1 MHLKRRIRFYSLLS
15 LFLFLVCS
23 TPLFPQGSVAGGTA
37 NDLANGKD
45 KSPTNYE
52 NTMNMAPPRESNAF
66 KTFEAIPDS
75 QFEKKTKSGE
85 EFIRKFSNSSLL
97 PAVYSILTVTYIEN
111 GQPEKGFVDGEKA
124 LALRPN
130 DTRTLA
136 NLAQAMAR
144 LNNPSDPD
152 SAQKLQ
158 KAEQYAQKCIQLTP
172 TLQKPESVSDQ
183 DFTAVNN
190 QNLAL
195 AHSALGTID
204 IRRGKYAE
212 AIPDLQ
218 EAIRLDNGKDPTNLY
233 LLGIANRNSGH
244 YPEAAAAFTKC
255 AATAGTAANLQSTCR
270 EAATEAQQHATSKP

>member
-1 MHLKRRIRFYSLLS
+1 MHLRNRLNLHTLLTVFA
-15 LFLFLVCS
+15 LLVCNI
-23 TPLFPQGSVAGGTA
+23 PLCAQGSVAGGTA

-52 NTMNMAPPRESNAF
+52 NTMNMAPPREANAF
-66 KTFEAIPDS
+66 RAFESIPDA
-75 QFEKKTKSGE
+75 QFEKKAKAGE
-85 EFIRKFSNSSLL
+85 EFIRKFSNSALL
-97 PAVYSILTVTYIEN
+97 PNVYSILTVTYIQN
-111 GQPEKGFVDGEKA
+111 GQPEKGFADGEKA

-130 DTRTLA
+130 DARTLA

-144 LNNPSDPD
+144 LNNPSDPE

-172 TLQKPESVSDQ
+172 TLQKPEGASDQ
-183 DFTAVNN
+183 DFTAANN

-195 AHSALGTID
+195 AHSALATVD

-233 LLGIANRNSGH
+233 LLGVANRNSGH
-244 YPEAAAAFTKC
+244 YTDAVDAFTKC
-255 AATAGTAANLQSTCR
+255 VAGASGNLQSSCR
-270 EAATEAQQHATSKP
+270 EAVTEAQQLAKP